1 MSKNLERMNDAEV
14 SAVSARRRIMIVEDE
29 FLIAMDLQKR
39 LEDLGYEVPA
49 IAASADR
56 ALELAGFHTP
66 DLILMDIRL
75 QGGSDGIK
83 TAAEVRRRLHIPV
96 IFLTSHADGKTLER
110 AKLSEPSGYIVK
122 PFVFVNF
129 RAVIEIALQNHETE
143 LSLRK
148 SLDWHNKLA
157 TRRLMRLINDQPIV
171 QTCIFAENPAHD
183 AG

>member
-1 MSKNLERMNDAEV
+1 MSKSLERMKDAEV
-14 SAVSARRRIMIVEDE
+14 SAVPARRKILIVEDE
-29 FLIAMDLQKR
+29 VLIAMDLRRR
-39 LEDLGYEVPA
+39 LENLGYDVPA
-49 IAASADR
+49 IAASADM
-56 ALELAGFHTP
+56 ALELAGCHTP

-96 IFLTSHADGKTLER
+96 IFLTSHADAKTLER
-110 AKLSEPSGYIVK
+110 AKLSVPFGYIVK
-122 PFVFVNF
+122 PFIFVNF

-148 SLDWHNKLA
+148 SLDWHNKVEMH
-157 TRRLMRLINDQPIV
+157 RLMRVLNDQPIAPMS
-171 QTCIFAENPAHD
+171 IFGADPAHN

>member
-14 SAVSARRRIMIVEDE
+14 SAVFSQRRIMIVEDE

-49 IAASADR
+49 VAASADR
-56 ALELAGFHTP
+56 ALELASLHMP

-83 TAAEVRRRLHIPV
+83 AAAEVRRRLQIPV
-96 IFLTSHADGKTLER
+96 IFLTSHADAKTLER

-129 RAVIEIALQNHETE
+129 RAVIEIALQNHGTE

-148 SLDWHNKLA
+148 SLDWHNKVE
-157 TRRLMRLINDQPIV
+157 RQRLMRVLDDQPMV
-171 QTCIFAENPAHD
+171 PMSTFSACPAHN
-183 AG
+183 AE